1 MTAATPTTPVA
12 QQPKLALALG
22 GGAVR
27 GAAHFG
33 VLHALELE
41 GLEVHAIAGT
51 SSGAIVGT
59 LFALGKFG
67 KDSKLE
73 IHKLISAIGA
83 EAFDDLQHLFFKDH
97 THENLFERLRTITGF
112 ERALRSAIRTPGLS
126 TLEPLRANLETLLGG
141 AEFSDLRIPFGVVT
155 VDLLSG
161 EKAVLSAGRLLE
173 AVLASS
179 AIPGVFPPVEIDGRL
194 LADGHVID
202 NVPVDVA
209 RGLIDGPSVVLAVD
223 VSTNYEPQP
232 APKNAFD
239 VANRAAEISREHLKR
254 ASVEKADLVIRIG
267 DEVRAQNFEHSR
279 VRDLFEAG
287 LERGHKIAPQ
297 IRAALEALQPKPEPQ
312 PEPSRQELSRSRETS
327 RFGLDWRTIFARNQ
341 VQHDKGSDS
350 LKA

>member
-1 MTAATPTTPVA
+1 MTAT
-12 QQPKLALALG
+12 QPKLALALG

-41 GLEVHAIAGT
+41 GLEIHAIAGT

-73 IHKLISAIGA
+73 IHKLITALGA
-83 EAFDDLQHLFFKDH
+83 EAYDDLQHLFFKDH
-97 THENLFERLRTITGF
+97 THENLFERLRTISGF

-141 AEFSDLRIPFGVVT
+141 AEFSDLRIPFGVIT

-161 EKAVLSAGRLLE
+161 EKVVLRQGRLLE

-179 AIPGVFPPVEIDGRL
+179 AIPGVFPPVELDGRL
-194 LADGHVID
+194 LADGHVLD
-202 NVPVDVA
+202 NVPVEVA

-223 VSTNYEPQP
+223 VGTGFEPQA

-239 VANRAAEISREHLKR
+239 VVNRAAEISREHLKR
-254 ASVEKADLVIRIG
+254 ASLERADLVILLG
-267 DEVRAQNFEHSR
+267 DEVRAKNFEHSR
-279 VRDLFEAG
+279 ARDLFEAG
-287 LERGHKIAPQ
+287 LERGHAIAPQ
-297 IRAALEALQPKPEPQ
+297 VRTALAALQPEPKA
-312 PEPSRQELSRSRETS
+312 ELPRARESS
-327 RFGLDWRTIFARNQ
+327 RFGLDWRSIFARTQ
-341 VQHDKGSDS
+341 AQPDKGSDTI
-350 LKA
+350 KA

>member
-1 MTAATPTTPVA
+1 MTAPTHTS

-83 EAFDDLQHLFFKDH
+83 EVYDDLQHLFFKDH

-112 ERALRSAIRTPGLS
+112 ERALRSAIRTPGMS
-126 TLEPLRANLETLLGG
+126 SLEPLRANLEILLGG

-161 EKAVLSAGRLLE
+161 EKIVLREGRLLE

-179 AIPGVFPPVEIDGRL
+179 AVPGVFPPVELGGRL
-194 LADGHVID
+194 LADGHVLD
-202 NVPVDVA
+202 NVPAAVA

-223 VSTNYEPQP
+223 VSTTPELQT

-239 VANRAAEISREHLKR
+239 VVNRAAEISREHLRR
-254 ASVEKADLVIRIG
+254 ASIAQADLIIHIG
-267 DEVRAQNFEHSR
+267 DEVQAKNFEHAR
-279 VRDLFEAG
+279 ARDLFEAG
-287 LERGHKIAPQ
+287 LERGHEIAPQ
-297 IRAALEALQPKPEPQ
+297 VRAALEALAPKPEPQ
-312 PEPSRQELSRSRETS
+312 PKQLPRSRETS
-327 RFGLDWRTIFARNQ
+327 KFGLDWRTIFARNQ
-341 VQHDKGSDS
+341 VQQDQNSDS

>member
-1 MTAATPTTPVA
+1 MTAGTPTT

-83 EAFDDLQHLFFKDH
+83 EAYDDLQHLFFKDH

-126 TLEPLRANLETLLGG
+126 SLEPLRANLETLLGG

-155 VDLLSG
+155 VDLISG
-161 EKAVLSAGRLLE
+161 EKVVLREGRLLE

-179 AIPGVFPPVEIDGRL
+179 AVPGVFPPVELGGRL
-194 LADGHVID
+194 LADGHVLD
-202 NVPVDVA
+202 NVPAEVA

-223 VSTNYEPQP
+223 VGTTLESQT

-239 VANRAAEISREHLKR
+239 VVNRAAEISREHLRR
-254 ASVEKADLVIRIG
+254 ASVAQADLLIHIG
-267 DEVRAQNFEHSR
+267 NEVQAKNFEHTR
-279 VRDLFEAG
+279 ARDLFEAG
-287 LERGHKIAPQ
+287 LERGHEIAPQ
-297 IRAALEALQPKPEPQ
+297 VRAALEALRPKPESVKPELQ
-312 PEPSRQELSRSRETS
+312 PKQELLRSRETS

-341 VQHDKGSDS
+341 VQHEKNSDT

>member
-1 MTAATPTTPVA
+1 MTATI
-12 QQPKLALALG
+12 QQPKLVLALG

-41 GLEVHAIAGT
+41 GIEVHAIAGT

-73 IHKLISAIGA
+73 IHKLIGAIGA
-83 EAFDDLQHLFFKDH
+83 EAYDDLQHLFFKDH
-97 THENLFERLRTITGF
+97 TRENLFERLRTIMGF

-126 TLEPLRANLETLLGG
+126 TLDPLRANLETLLGG
-141 AEFSDLRIPFGVVT
+141 AEFSDLRIPLGVVT

-161 EKAVLSAGRLLE
+161 EKVVLREGRLLE

-179 AIPGVFPPVEIDGRL
+179 AIPGVFPPLELDGRL
-194 LADGHVID
+194 LD
-202 NVPVDVA
+202 NVPAEVA
-209 RGLIDGPSVVLAVD
+209 RGLVDGPSVVLAVD
-223 VSTNYEPQP
+223 VGTSNQLQS

-239 VANRAAEISREHLKR
+239 VVNRAAEISREHLR
-254 ASVEKADLVIRIG
+254 RVSVAQADLLIHIG
-267 DEVRAQNFEHSR
+267 DEVQGKNFEHAR

-287 LERGHKIAPQ
+287 LERGHEVAPRV
-297 IRAALEALQPKPEPQ
+297 RAALEALVQKPEPQ
-312 PEPSRQELSRSRETS
+312 PKQLPNARES
-327 RFGLDWRTIFARNQ
+327 MRLGLDWRTIFARNQ
-341 VQHDKGSDS
+341 SQRDKNSDS
-350 LKA
+350 FKA